1 MVSERNRRTQEQN
14 GGRGMTLSYIIETLG
29 QVCLGICFLYM
40 AVLVYF
46 FVVDGVFRGK
56 LNE

>member
-1 MVSERNRRTQEQN
+1 
-14 GGRGMTLSYIIETLG
+14 MTLSYIIETLG

-56 LNE
+56 LNG